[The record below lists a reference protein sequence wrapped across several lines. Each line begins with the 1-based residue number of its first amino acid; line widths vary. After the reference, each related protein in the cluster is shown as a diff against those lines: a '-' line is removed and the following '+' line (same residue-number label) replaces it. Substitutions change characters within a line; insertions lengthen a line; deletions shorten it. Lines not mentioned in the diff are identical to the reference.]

1 MFIGLASLKKIK
13 INEWD
18 EKNYFKDIN
27 DIFEPS
33 KILCIKTSCNT
44 NYEVLSLFT
53 NLRSL
58 VIITA
63 PRIKLVEYI
72 FTNCKNLNSLKIK
85 PILQNS
91 LITFVKELIV
101 LIQ

>member
-18 EKNYFKDIN
+18 EKNYLKDIN

-53 NLRSL
+53 NLR
-58 VIITA
+58 
-63 PRIKLVEYI
+63 
-72 FTNCKNLNSLKIK
+72 
-85 PILQNS
+85 
-91 LITFVKELIV
+91 
-101 LIQ
+101 